1 MLFLKEKVKSRCAV
15 KSNCKSDIVVYF
27 VYVKEGL
34 ITLPRSKYM
43 ERYFGCSIF
52 TTFFLR
58 EKESG
63 GKKSA
68 YKGDCAAIRYAPIRR
83 SFPLIY
89 PPDDC
94 SADSDSISLYPKRSA
109 SVKPP
114 VSNRKVSRLLL

>member
-43 ERYFGCSIF
+43 ERYFGCSFF

-68 YKGDCAAIRYAPIRR
+68 HKRGRR
-83 SFPLIY
+83 
-89 PPDDC
+89 
-94 SADSDSISLYPKRSA
+94 
-109 SVKPP
+109 
-114 VSNRKVSRLLL
+114 